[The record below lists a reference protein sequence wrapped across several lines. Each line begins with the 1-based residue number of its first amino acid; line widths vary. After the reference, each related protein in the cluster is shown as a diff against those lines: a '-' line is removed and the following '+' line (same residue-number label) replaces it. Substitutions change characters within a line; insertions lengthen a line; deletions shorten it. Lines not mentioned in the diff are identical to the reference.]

1 MEYRVLGPVEVL
13 DESGRKLP
21 LGGAMP
27 QSVLASLLLRAGHT
41 VALDL
46 LVDEL
51 WEEPPATAARTVQ
64 AYVSR
69 LRHALP
75 EGAIESRAGGYR
87 FVVDGDE
94 LDLEAFERRAEEGR
108 AALDGGAYE
117 RAASLLREALALW
130 RGPALA
136 GLASEALRRQAERL
150 EELRLSVLEDRLE
163 ADLGSARHGE
173 VVPELQALVAEHP
186 FRERFR
192 AQLMRALYRSGRPGD
207 ALALYREGR
216 VLLIEELGMEPGQ
229 ELRELEQAILRQD
242 TELEA
247 PERTRALLPTAPSPA
262 EPGPPVAQRRRSA
275 VSSTSRTPTL
285 DEFVFDLTQAA
296 GVGKLDPVIGR
307 ADEIEQTIEILCR
320 RMHNNPV
327 LLGEPGVGKTAIV
340 EEVARWIATGQVPET
355 LAEKRLVALD
365 FAAIAAA
372 STSRRE
378 FGECLENV
386 VREITRRGN
395 IILFIDEFHNLVGTG
410 VAEGAIDAAS
420 ILKPALARGEL
431 QTIAITTL
439 GNYRERM
446 LSRDPTFGRCF
457 EPVLVHEPTAEETIE
472 ILHGLK
478 ARYERYH
485 HVRISDEGI
494 VAAVEFADRYIDGFR
509 PTKAI
514 DLIDRASARLR
525 LRAEAND
532 DQTRGRPRRQ
542 GEPRVDAEHVAGL
555 ISREMGIP
563 VSNITRWPQLG
574 QGPL

>member
-1 MEYRVLGPVEVL
+1 MPIEFRILGPLEVSA
-13 DESGRKLP
+13 DGRVLP
-21 LGGAMP
+21 LGGPKQRA
-27 QSVLASLLLRAGHT
+27 LLGLLLVHANGT
-41 VALDL
+41 VSRDQLIE
-46 LVDEL
+46 EL
-51 WEEPPATAARTVQ
+51 WAEAAPATVESALHV
-64 AYVSR
+64 YLSR
-69 LRHALP
+69 LRRLLDSA
-75 EGAIESRAGGYR
+75 GAGGWLVRDAYGYR
-87 FVVDGDE
+87 LRVEPDQ
-94 LDLEAFERRAEEGR
+94 LDANRFERLAREGSEALAAGKAEL
-108 AALDGGAYE
+108 AAM
-117 RAASLLREALALW
+117 RVRQALALW
-130 RGPALA
+130 RGPPLADLQSERFAITAAARLDEQRVSAL
-136 GLASEALRRQAERL
+136 EQ
-150 EELRLSVLEDRLE
+150 RLE
-163 ADLGSARHGE
+163 ADLALGRHRQLIGE
-173 VVPELQALVAEHP
+173 LETLVAEHP
-186 FRERFR
+186 YRERLR
-192 AQLMRALYRSGRPGD
+192 AQLMLALYRSGRQAEALD
-207 ALALYREGR
+207 AYQGALRT
-216 VLLIEELGMEPGQ
+216 LDELGIEPSAVLQ
-229 ELRELEQAILRQD
+229 QLQKAVLRQD
-242 TELEA
+242 ETLQPPREPSEPTVL
-247 PERTRALLPTAPSPA
+247 PE
-262 EPGPPVAQRRRSA
+262 RRRSA

-320 RMHNNPV
+320 RVHGNPV

-340 EEVARWIATGQVPET
+340 EEVARLIATGQVPET

-386 VREITRRGN
+386 VREITWRGN

-410 VAEGAIDAAS
+410 VAESAIDAAS

-446 LSRDPTFGRCF
+446 LARDPTFGRCF

-509 PTKAI
+509 PSKAI

-525 LRAEAND
+525 LRGEAND
-532 DQTRGRPRRQ
+532 DQTGGRTRRQ

-563 VSNITRWPQLG
+563 VS
-574 QGPL
+574 